1 MDDNYYFKKNSS
13 NNYYHARNSIVLFRG
28 TSSSELNFVFIYFP
42 SSSFE
47 VLVIDLVKSLILLQ
61 SSSYF
66 LIFSLLSLVGTSVKY

>member
-1 MDDNYYFKKNSS
+1 MDDNYRFKKNSS

-61 SSSYF
+61 SSSCF